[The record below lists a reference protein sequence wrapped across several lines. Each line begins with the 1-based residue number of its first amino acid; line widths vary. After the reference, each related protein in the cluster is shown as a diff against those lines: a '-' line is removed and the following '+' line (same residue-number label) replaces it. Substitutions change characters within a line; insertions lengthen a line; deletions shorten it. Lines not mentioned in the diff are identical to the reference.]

1 MATLLS
7 YPDTLSLASNLKKF
21 SIAASDPISF
31 KLYQSEELLLD
42 ETYTPNASGR
52 IEIDVREIVKS
63 QLSFIVPVSDSF
75 QQPALFKS
83 FRAVINASEVSF
95 VAIRSGVENF
105 TDTAVNFLAANWL
118 TWQPQT
124 KRVSY
129 YQPEWLTYYAPVACS
144 IKVKFY
150 LKDGTSQVMTRANQV
165 ADTCYSYNMMY
176 SFIMSQQASACYGYY
191 DVYVEDMAGTRLSYI
206 QRYVYKKSTIED
218 EIYLFENSLGGLDTV
233 VFNGALSFAPELE
246 HTEGL
251 YDDNSQQ
258 LETSFTRKYQQ
269 VTGNLS
275 KVECS
280 WIWDMFLSVSAYKL
294 QSGTLRKITIIES
307 AQERTSIEPMVS
319 FPFTYRM
326 SVDHGLQ
333 NVPRTMGTLPDN
345 LEIST
350 PEQLFFL
357 APRLIEFESASL
369 EDSLLFPVQTSFAA
383 IWKKL
388 SWWAIWNFL
397 YEKVLS
403 SAIGLMAHVHDNLSV
418 INKLS
423 ESAGKLQYNG
433 SEIGVGGIG
442 GLTLGETSATA
453 YRGDRGD
460 QMYKERKKSTLPNV
474 YGTLI
479 LTDIPALEEHYISI
493 KIAGIGL
500 GGLLPFSMIAQ
511 ARTSTTGFVTNHF
524 KAIACG
530 QKLNLYAF
538 RIIPEDKDSN
548 SHVIGFWISPVQNS
562 TNLNPF
568 VLFNELT
575 VISDGTIINHISSIS
590 DSPIPSS
597 DESYADG
604 YNYRDV
610 SGAVKELDTVD
621 LSNYYTKSISDSRYP
636 ILYGGKILA
645 DNLPS
650 YVDDVIE
657 GIYVNPT
664 TFTVSGSA
672 ITPETGKI
680 YVSIDTNVN
689 YRWSGSAFVGI
700 SSSLALG
707 ETAATAYR
715 GDRGKIAYDHSQNE
729 NVHVTPE
736 IKSLLENATSAA
748 TANTLV
754 KRDNYGKS
762 AFAAIVINGIELTVE

>member
-7 YPDTLSLASNLKKF
+7 YPDALSLASNLKKF

-31 KLYQSEELLLD
+31 KLYQSDELLLD

-52 IEIDVREIVKS
+52 IEIDVREIIKS
-63 QLSFIVPVSDSF
+63 QLSFILPTSDSF
-75 QQPALFKS
+75 QQTALFKP
-83 FRAVINASEVSF
+83 FRALIDATEVSF

-105 TDTAVNFLAANWL
+105 SDTAVNFLKTNWL

-124 KRVSY
+124 KRVAYS
-129 YQPEWLTYYAPVACS
+129 QPEWLTYYAPVTCS

-150 LKDGTSQVMTRANQV
+150 LKDGSSEVVTLADQAAGTCFTYNVM
-165 ADTCYSYNMMY
+165 YSY
-176 SFIMSQQASACYGYY
+176 IMSIQDSECYGYY
-191 DVYVEDMAGTRLSYI
+191 DLYVEDMAGTRLSYI
-206 QRYVYKKSTIED
+206 QRYVYKKATIED
-218 EIYLFENSLGGLDTV
+218 ETYLFENSLGGLDTV
-233 VFNGALSFAPELE
+233 VFNGALTFAPELE

-251 YDDNSQQ
+251 YDDSSQQ
-258 LETSFTRKYQQ
+258 LETTFTRKYQQ

-280 WIWDMFLSVSAYKL
+280 WIWDLFVSGSAYKL
-294 QSGTLRKITIIES
+294 QTGTLRKITLIES
-307 AQERTSIEPMVS
+307 SPERTSIEPLVS

-326 SVDHGLQ
+326 SVDQGLQ
-333 NVPRTMGTLPDN
+333 SVPRTMGTLPDN

-357 APRLIEFESASL
+357 APRLVEFESAAL
-369 EDSLLFPVQTSFAA
+369 EDSLLFPVQTPFTT

-388 SWWAIWNFL
+388 SWGAIWNFL
-397 YEKVLS
+397 YEKILA
-403 SAIGLMAHVHDNLSV
+403 SAIGLMAHVHENLSV

-433 SEIGVGGIG
+433 SDIGGSGVGGVV
-442 GLTLGETSATA
+442 LGETSATA
-453 YRGDRGD
+453 YRGDRGA
-460 QMYKERKKSTLPNV
+460 QMYKERKKSALPNG

-493 KIAGIGL
+493 HITGMGL
-500 GGLLPFSMIAQ
+500 GGLQPFSMIAQ
-511 ARTSTTGFVTNHF
+511 ARTSSSGFVTNHF

-538 RIIPEDKDSN
+538 RIIPEGKE
-548 SHVIGFWISPVQNS
+548 SHVIGFWISPVQTS

-568 VLFNELT
+568 MLYNDIT
-575 VISDGTIINHISSIS
+575 VIADGSRINHVSSIS

-604 YNYRDV
+604 YNYREIT
-610 SGAVKELDTVD
+610 GAVKDLDNVD
-621 LSNYYTKSISDSRYP
+621 LSNYYTKAQTDTRYP
-636 ILYGGKILA
+636 ILSSGKILA
-645 DNLPS
+645 ANLPS

-657 GIYVNPT
+657 GIYVNPA

-680 YVSIDTNVN
+680 YVSIDTNLT
-689 YRWSGSAFVGI
+689 YRWSGSAFVI
-700 SSSLALG
+700 MSTSLALG
-707 ETAATAYR
+707 ETSATAYR
-715 GDRGKIAYDHSQNE
+715 GDRGKTAYDHSQNA
-729 NVHVTPE
+729 NVHISAELKTAV
-736 IKSLLENATSAA
+736 ENATSSA
-748 TANTLV
+748 TANTFV
-754 KRDNYGKS
+754 KRDSNGKS
-762 AFAAIVINGIELTVE
+762 AFAAVIINGIELTVE